1 MTFDADYQR
10 HRQNWIGFI
19 QFVKYG
25 TTVVIL
31 VLIGMAIFLL

>member
-10 HRQNWIGFI
+10 HRQNWIGFT

-25 TTVVIL
+25 TSAVIII
-31 VLIGMAIFLL
+31 LILMAIFLL